1 MEIREFKSWAKKY
14 LASSPSAAL
23 DVSVLLEFFLG
34 KDKTWILLH
43 EKDELT
49 AEQFSKLSD
58 GVFARKTGL
67 PVAYI
72 TGRKEFYGYDFFVTP
87 DVLIPKPD
95 TEILVESAIL
105 KITEKINEEG
115 KNGISSICD
124 ICTGSGCVGLSVI
137 KSLSERNEIPSAKL
151 PELTLSDISSA
162 ALSIAEKNA
171 KNLLSKELCQKI
183 NLVHSDLF
191 SAIPKRFDMILS
203 NPPYIP
209 SKMVDELLKDGRSEP
224 RLALDGDSYGTS
236 HKSCDGLSIIRRLVP
251 QCMEHLNEGGILIV
265 EAGEYNALETK
276 AIFEKSGFSHVKIIK
291 DLEGQARDVY
301 GEKL

>member
-1 MEIREFKSWAKKY
+1 MEIREFKSWAKKH
-14 LASSPSAAL
+14 LSSSPSAAL

-49 AEQFSKLSD
+49 AEQFSKLSEA
-58 GVFARKTGL
+58 VAARKTGL

-95 TEILVESAIL
+95 TEILVESALTEITR
-105 KITEKINEEG
+105 KIQSE

-137 KSLSERNEIPSAKL
+137 KFLSERNEIPSAKL

-162 ALSIAEKNA
+162 ALLIAEKNA
-171 KNLLSKELCQKI
+171 KNLLPRELCQKI
-183 NLVHSDLF
+183 NLVKSDLF

-224 RLALDGDSYGTS
+224 RLALDGDAYEEPSN
-236 HKSCDGLSIIRRLVP
+236 DGLSIIRRLVP
-251 QCMEHLNEGGILIV
+251 QCMEHLNEGGILIL

-291 DLEGQARDVY
+291 DLEDQERDVY

>member
-1 MEIREFKSWAKKY
+1 MEIREFKSWAKKH
-14 LASSPSAAL
+14 LSSSPSAAL

-49 AEQFSKLSD
+49 AEQFSKLSEA
-58 GVFARKTGL
+58 VFARKTGL
-67 PVAYI
+67 PIAYI
-72 TGRKEFYGYDFFVTP
+72 TGHKEFYGYDFFVTP

-95 TEILVESAIL
+95 TEILVESALTEIL
-105 KITEKINEEG
+105 QKIHSE
-115 KNGISSICD
+115 KNGISSLCD
-124 ICTGSGCVGLSVI
+124 ICSGSGCVGLSVI
-137 KSLSERNEIPSAKL
+137 KFLSERNEIPSAKL

-171 KNLLSKELCQKI
+171 KNLLSKELFQKI
-183 NLVHSDLF
+183 NFVESDLF
-191 SAIPKRFDMILS
+191 SAIPQKFDMILS

-224 RLALDGDSYGTS
+224 RLALDGDSYEEPS
-236 HKSCDGLSIIRRLVP
+236 NDGLSIIRRLVP

-276 AIFEKSGFSHVKIIK
+276 TIFEKSGFSHVKIIK

>member
-1 MEIREFKSWAKKY
+1 MEIREFKSWAKKH
-14 LASSPSAAL
+14 LSSSPSAAL

-49 AEQFSKLSD
+49 AEQFSKLS
-58 GVFARKTGL
+58 GAVAARKTGL
-67 PVAYI
+67 PIAYI
-72 TGRKEFYGYDFFVTP
+72 TGHKEFYGYDFFVTP

-95 TEILVESAIL
+95 TEILVESALTEIL
-105 KITEKINEEG
+105 QKIQGEKS
-115 KNGISSICD
+115 GISSICD

-137 KSLSERNEIPSAKL
+137 KFLSERNEISSAKL

-162 ALSIAEKNA
+162 ALLIAEKNA
-171 KNLLSKELCQKI
+171 KNLLSKELFQKI
-183 NLVHSDLF
+183 NFVESDLF

-203 NPPYIP
+203 NPPYVP

-224 RLALDGDSYGTS
+224 RLALDGDAYEEPSN
-236 HKSCDGLSIIRRLVP
+236 DGLSIIRSLVP

-265 EAGEYNALETK
+265 ETGEYNAVETK

>member
-1 MEIREFKSWAKKY
+1 MEIREFKSWAKKH
-14 LASSPSAAL
+14 LSSSPSAAL

-58 GVFARKTGL
+58 AVFARKTGL

-95 TEILVESAIL
+95 TEILVESALTEIL
-105 KITEKINEEG
+105 QKIQNE

-171 KNLLSKELCQKI
+171 KNLLPKELCQKI

-191 SAIPKRFDMILS
+191 SAIPQKFDMILS
-203 NPPYIP
+203 NPPYVP

-224 RLALDGDSYGTS
+224 RLALDGDSYEEPS
-236 HKSCDGLSIIRRLVP
+236 NDGLSIIRSLIP
-251 QCMEHLNEGGILIV
+251 QCMEHLNDGGILIV
-265 EAGEYNALETK
+265 ETGEYNAVETK

-291 DLEGQARDVY
+291 DLEGQERNVY

>member
-1 MEIREFKSWAKKY
+1 
-14 LASSPSAAL
+14 
-23 DVSVLLEFFLG
+23 
-34 KDKTWILLH
+34 
-43 EKDELT
+43 
-49 AEQFSKLSD
+49 
-58 GVFARKTGL
+58 
-67 PVAYI
+67 
-72 TGRKEFYGYDFFVTP
+72 
-87 DVLIPKPD
+87 
-95 TEILVESAIL
+95 
-105 KITEKINEEG
+105 
-115 KNGISSICD
+115 
-124 ICTGSGCVGLSVI
+124 
-137 KSLSERNEIPSAKL
+137 
-151 PELTLSDISSA
+151 
-162 ALSIAEKNA
+162 
-171 KNLLSKELCQKI
+171 
-183 NLVHSDLF
+183 
-191 SAIPKRFDMILS
+191 MILS

>member
-1 MEIREFKSWAKKY
+1 MEIREFKSWAKKH
-14 LASSPSAAL
+14 LSSSPSAAL

-49 AEQFSKLSD
+49 AEQFSKLSEA
-58 GVFARKTGL
+58 VAARKTGL

-95 TEILVESAIL
+95 TEILVESALTEITR
-105 KITEKINEEG
+105 KIQSE

-137 KSLSERNEIPSAKL
+137 KFLSERNEIPSAKL

-162 ALSIAEKNA
+162 ALLIAEKNA
-171 KNLLSKELCQKI
+171 KNLLPRELCQKI
-183 NLVHSDLF
+183 NLVKSDLF

-224 RLALDGDSYGTS
+224 RLALDGDAYEEPSN
-236 HKSCDGLSIIRRLVP
+236 DGLSIIRRLVP

-265 EAGEYNALETK
+265 ETGEYNALETK
-276 AIFEKSGFSHVKIIK
+276 TIFEKSGFSHVKIIK

>member
-1 MEIREFKSWAKKY
+1 MEIREFKSWAKKH
-14 LASSPSAAL
+14 LSSSPSAAL

-34 KDKTWILLH
+34 KDKIWILLH
-43 EKDELT
+43 EEDELT

-95 TEILVESAIL
+95 TEILVESALTEITR
-105 KITEKINEEG
+105 KIQSE

-137 KSLSERNEIPSAKL
+137 KFLSERNKIPSTKI

-171 KNLLSKELCQKI
+171 KNLLSKELFQKI
-183 NLVHSDLF
+183 NFVESDLF

-203 NPPYIP
+203 NPPYVP

-224 RLALDGDSYGTS
+224 RLALDGDSYGTR

-265 EAGEYNALETK
+265 ETGEYNALETK

>member
-1 MEIREFKSWAKKY
+1 MEIREFKSWAKKH
-14 LASSPSAAL
+14 LSSSPSAAL

-58 GVFARKTGL
+58 AVAARKTGL
-67 PVAYI
+67 PIAYI
-72 TGRKEFYGYDFFVTP
+72 TGHKEFYGYDFFVTP

-95 TEILVESAIL
+95 TEILVESALTEITR
-105 KITEKINEEG
+105 KIHSE

-137 KSLSERNEIPSAKL
+137 KFLSERNEIPSAKL

-162 ALSIAEKNA
+162 ALLIAEKNA
-171 KNLLSKELCQKI
+171 KNLLPRELCQKI

-191 SAIPKRFDMILS
+191 SAIPQKFDMILS
-203 NPPYIP
+203 NPPYVP

-224 RLALDGDSYGTS
+224 RLALDGDSYEEPS
-236 HKSCDGLSIIRRLVP
+236 NDGLSIIRRLVP

-265 EAGEYNALETK
+265 ETGEYNALETK

>member
-1 MEIREFKSWAKKY
+1 MEIREFKSWAKKH
-14 LASSPSAAL
+14 LSSSPSAAL

-58 GVFARKTGL
+58 AVAARKTGL
-67 PVAYI
+67 PIAYI
-72 TGRKEFYGYDFFVTP
+72 TGHKEFYGYDFFVTP

-95 TEILVESAIL
+95 TEILVESALTEIL
-105 KITEKINEEG
+105 QKIQGE

-137 KSLSERNEIPSAKL
+137 KSLSGRNEISSAKV

-171 KNLLSKELCQKI
+171 KNLLSKELFQKI
-183 NLVHSDLF
+183 NLVKSDLF

-265 EAGEYNALETK
+265 EAGEYNAVETK
-276 AIFEKSGFSHVKIIK
+276 TIFEKSGFSHVKIIK

>member
-1 MEIREFKSWAKKY
+1 MEIREFKSWAKKH
-14 LASSPSAAL
+14 LSSSPSAAL
-23 DVSVLLEFFLG
+23 DVFVLLEFFLG

-58 GVFARKTGL
+58 AVFARKTGL

-95 TEILVESAIL
+95 TEILVESALTEIL
-105 KITEKINEEG
+105 QKIQNE

-137 KSLSERNEIPSAKL
+137 KSLSGRNEISSAKV

-171 KNLLSKELCQKI
+171 KNLLPKELCQKI
-183 NLVHSDLF
+183 NLVKSDLF

-203 NPPYIP
+203 NPPYVP

-224 RLALDGDSYGTS
+224 RLALDGDAYEEPSN
-236 HKSCDGLSIIRRLVP
+236 DGLSIIRSLIP

-265 EAGEYNALETK
+265 ETGEYNALETK
-276 AIFEKSGFSHVKIIK
+276 TIFEKSGFSHVKIIK